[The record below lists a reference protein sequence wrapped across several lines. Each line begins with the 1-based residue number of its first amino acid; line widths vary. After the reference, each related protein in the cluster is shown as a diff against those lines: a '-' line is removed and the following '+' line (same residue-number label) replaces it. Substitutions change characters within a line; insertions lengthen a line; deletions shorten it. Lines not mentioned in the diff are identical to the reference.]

1 MLNILITI
9 INQASNFGVLSA
21 LRTLWNNYGPRDE
34 SLFHLGPFELLYSSG
49 KLPRLVIQQV
59 HSISPR
65 MSRLTAHLLL
75 TPLVHGRKSSLRL
88 CRVAKPLNKW
98 VVQSQWILKTG
109 EERWT
114 TTLVCEPSSTSE
126 GNTQ

>member
-1 MLNILITI
+1 
-9 INQASNFGVLSA
+9 
-21 LRTLWNNYGPRDE
+21 
-34 SLFHLGPFELLYSSG
+34 
-49 KLPRLVIQQV
+49 
-59 HSISPR
+59 

-114 TTLVCEPSSTSE
+114 ATLVCEPSSTSE
-126 GNTQ
+126 GAIRGTYVSITQQSIELHLPVCTKISQPEICDFTQSIFTSLI